1 MQWANQFGPLKPLRS
16 SYWFVR
22 CNKSLIRDHND
33 VWSDSAMQLYSAPYR
48 MVEVTRLPNNREKI
62 KRLFD
67 EYWSEKK

>member
-1 MQWANQFGPLKPLRS
+1 
-16 SYWFVR
+16 
-22 CNKSLIRDHND
+22 
-33 VWSDSAMQLYSAPYR
+33 MQLYSALYR